1 MTPNPDKLKA
11 GTKHGLKFIG
21 MGLARR
27 ADGKLFVAGSDFK
40 VYQIALEP
48 KLELTEIGNHAS
60 YVTSAAITGNTLIT
74 CGYDQQVTWWDTDKR
89 TKIRSIE
96 AHEKWVRNVALSPD
110 GKFVASVGDDM
121 VAKIFEVASGK
132 LVHTLKGHKERTP
145 THFPSMLYA
154 VAWSAD
160 GKTLATADKVGTIQ
174 TWDTT
179 TGKIVKTLEAPGF
192 YTWDGRQR
200 IHSIGGIRSLA
211 FSPDGKYLAA
221 GGTGK
226 IGNID
231 HLEAAARIEI
241 FDWKSDAK
249 PILFDKAKNKGL
261 VNRLAFAPNGNWL
274 VGSGGAGN
282 GFLWFVDVA
291 GQKVLKEEAVS
302 FHVHGMALNDKA
314 DEIVVAG
321 HNNIAAYSLK
331 G

>member
-1 MTPNPDKLKA
+1 MIATPDQLKA
-11 GTKHGLKFIG
+11 GTKHGLKFIA

-27 ADGKLFVAGSDFK
+27 ADGALFVAGSDFK
-40 VYQIALEP
+40 VYQAVLEP
-48 KLELTEIGNHAS
+48 KLELTEIGSHGS
-60 YVTSAAITGNTLIT
+60 YVTSAAITEDTLIT
-74 CGYDQQVTWWDTDKR
+74 CGYDQQLIWWDTQKR
-89 TKIRSIE
+89 TRIRALE
-96 AHEKWVRNVALSPD
+96 AHDKWVRNLAISPD
-110 GKFVASVGDDM
+110 GRLVASVGDDM
-121 VAKIFEVASGK
+121 LAKLFEVATGK

-160 GKTLATADKVGTIQ
+160 GKSLATADKVGTIQ
-174 TWDTT
+174 IWDAT
-179 TGKIVKTLEAPGF
+179 TGKILKTLEAPGF

-231 HLEAAARIEI
+231 HLDAPARIEI
-241 FDWKSDAK
+241 FEWQTDAK

-261 VNRLAFAPNGNWL
+261 VNRLAFSPNGSWL
-274 VGSGGAGN
+274 LGAGGAGN

-291 GQKVLKEEAVS
+291 GKKVLREENVP
-302 FHVHGMALNDKA
+302 FHIHGLALNPKA

-321 HNNIAAYSLK
+321 HNTIAAYSLR